1 MCGGV
6 DGFLAFRTAAEDGGC
21 RYSQRSRIPDAE
33 ARELAARVLGE
44 IAPTSPKTME
54 RRWRDA
60 LLFDLKDA
68 GLSVAQIRRMTG
80 IGRWIISKA

>member
-1 MCGGV
+1 
-6 DGFLAFRTAAEDGGC
+6 
-21 RYSQRSRIPDAE
+21 
-33 ARELAARVLGE
+33 
-44 IAPTSPKTME
+44 ME

-68 GLSVAQIRRMTG
+68 GLPVAQIQRMAG